1 MKTGNLTDKRPS
13 DKRSDVEERVYDL
26 LERLCIPYTRIDH
39 TATATIAECESID
52 KILGIEICKNL
63 FLCNSGKTEF
73 YLLIMPGNKP
83 FRTKE
88 LSHQICSSRLSF
100 APPEYMMEY
109 LGLTPGSV
117 SILGLMN
124 DTHNK
129 VRLLI
134 DEDVL
139 KEEYMGC
146 HPCMNTTS
154 MKIKM
159 SDIKDKFL
167 SHTGHYIT
175 TVRL

>member
-1 MKTGNLTDKRPS
+1 MEIGNLTDKRPQ
-13 DKRSDVEERVYDL
+13 DKRCDCEERVYDL
-26 LERLCIPYTRIDH
+26 LECLGIPYTRIDH
-39 TATATIAECESID
+39 TATATIAECEDID
-52 KILGIEICKNL
+52 KLLGISLCKNL

-73 YLLIMPGNKP
+73 YLLLMPGNKP
-83 FRTKE
+83 FKTKE
-88 LSHQICSSRLSF
+88 LSHQIGSSRLSF
-100 APPEYMMEY
+100 APPEHMKEY
-109 LGLTPGSV
+109 LDLTPGSV

-124 DTHNK
+124 DTRHK

-167 SHTGHYIT
+167 PHTGHYIT
-175 TVRL
+175 VVRL